1 MVPDPALTVI
11 VFSTIWEILSKVD
24 ESYLGMKV
32 IYRSGSG
39 KEYEAII
46 TNISDPSGTP
56 ASKYPIVSL
65 IFKDVRGKW
74 KKKERVL
81 PYDASILKTQVWKY
95 TEGKHV
101 WKDGL
106 FVVED

>member
-1 MVPDPALTVI
+1 MVDFEQYV
-11 VFSTIWEILSKVD
+11 
-24 ESYLGMKV
+24 GMKV

-39 KEYEAII
+39 KEYDAII
-46 TNISDPSGTP
+46 TAIPPRPET

-65 IFKDVRGKW
+65 IFKDIRGKW

-81 PYDASILKTQVWKY
+81 PYSEYFTTQVWKY
-95 TEGKHV
+95 TEGKHT

-106 FVVED
+106 FVDD